1 LFQVEDYV
9 VYGSSGV
16 CKVLEIGTPKMHG
29 IDDSKLYYKLGP
41 VYSKGSFVYIPVEN
55 QVLREIISK
64 EEAIKLIDNIPNIHI
79 IQVPNDRM
87 RDLIYKETMKKY
99 DCIEWIKIIKTLY
112 IDKQKRLSEGKK
124 IGNND
129 MKYLHDAQDYLF
141 GELSIS
147 LGMTKDKIEELIMNR
162 FLC

>member
-1 LFQVEDYV
+1 
-9 VYGSSGV
+9 
-16 CKVLEIGTPKMHG
+16 
-29 IDDSKLYYKLGP
+29 
-41 VYSKGSFVYIPVEN
+41 
-55 QVLREIISK
+55 
-64 EEAIKLIDNIPNIHI
+64 
-79 IQVPNDRM
+79 M

-147 LGMTKDKIEELIMNR
+147 LRMTKDKIEELIMNR